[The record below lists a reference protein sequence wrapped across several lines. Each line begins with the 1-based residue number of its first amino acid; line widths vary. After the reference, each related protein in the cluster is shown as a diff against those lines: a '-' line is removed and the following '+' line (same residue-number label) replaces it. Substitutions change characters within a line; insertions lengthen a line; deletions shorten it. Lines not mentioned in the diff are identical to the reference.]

1 MLVPLDGLL
10 RDTNKLLL
18 ECARTVGSIEVE
30 KPFRLVHVEE
40 RWRRP
45 DSLVM

>member
-30 KPFRLVHVEE
+30 KSLRLVHVEE